1 MRHLNSVKRVVSLCA
16 KGKHLRR
23 IMSLANKEE
32 PRPPSKGAVM
42 LALDMGTG

>member
-1 MRHLNSVKRVVSLCA
+1 MLDTIS
-16 KGKHLRR
+16 
-23 IMSLANKEE
+23 MTNKEE

>member
-1 MRHLNSVKRVVSLCA
+1 MRDIISTVD
-16 KGKHLRR
+16 
-23 IMSLANKEE
+23 KEE